1 VQYAIDRWG
10 AVRASHR
17 EIGSNRAMTE
27 PTQSSRGERST
38 PVTLSVSP
46 ISAGRVL
53 DERFEIV
60 GVLGEG
66 GTGIVYDAVRL
77 GEQTGEERARTPVAL
92 KVIHSHLLMDKQI
105 RGRFTREANIL
116 RRLQGE
122 NLCPIL
128 DYGEVVDPHHQEQ
141 RLLFI
146 ALPKIDGPPLDQVL
160 REKAPLPITRVTEI
174 ATQVCSALAS
184 AHAQGVIHRDLKP
197 ANVLLEK
204 GERAVVVDFG
214 MAKIVT
220 GAGTETTALTQQ
232 NMVFGTPE
240 YMAPEQ
246 ARGDELDARCDVYAV
261 GVILYEMLC
270 GKVPFSGVSP
280 LAVLTAHL
288 TQPPTPPRER
298 AKDRDIPAALEA
310 VVMHALAKDPAERYP
325 TALALKVAIGRAA
338 DYPEDVDGVQ
348 PSNDVS
354 ATPAPVVIAEKELE
368 ELAHANTMPT
378 PEPTP
383 PTSARRPTPT
393 SIAPNSAP
401 RSEKPKPSQA
411 YKLVWIAAV
420 VIGLGLGVWLSLKFG

>member
-1 VQYAIDRWG
+1 MSELPAKSSFKSDR
-10 AVRASHR
+10 
-17 EIGSNRAMTE
+17 N
-27 PTQSSRGERST
+27 T

-66 GTGIVYDAVRL
+66 GTGIVYDALRL
-77 GEQTGEERARTPVAL
+77 GEDKKDGTERTRAPIAL

-128 DYGEVVDPHHQEQ
+128 DYGEVVDPHHEER

-160 REKAPLPITRVTEI
+160 REMAPLPLARINEI
-174 ATQVCSALAS
+174 ATQVCNALAS

-204 GERAVVVDFG
+204 DDHAIVVDFG

-261 GVILYEMLC
+261 GVMLYEMLC
-270 GKVPFSGVSP
+270 GKVPFTGVSP
-280 LAVLTAHL
+280 LSVLTAHL

-298 AKDRDIPAALEA
+298 AKDRNIPAALEA
-310 VVMHALAKDPAERYP
+310 VVMHALAKDPIERYP
-325 TALALKVAIGRAA
+325 TALALKIAIGHAA
-338 DYPEDVDGVQ
+338 DHPDDVDGVR
-348 PSNDVS
+348 PKSDAS
-354 ATPAPVVIAEKELE
+354 ATPAPVVIADKAPDEF
-368 ELAHANTMPT
+368 AHAHTIPA

-383 PTSARRPTPT
+383 PALRRPTPA
-393 SIAPNSAP
+393 SVPPNSTP
-401 RSEKPKPSQA
+401 RSEKPKPSHA

-420 VIGLGLGVWLSLKFG
+420 IIGLGLGVWLSLKFS